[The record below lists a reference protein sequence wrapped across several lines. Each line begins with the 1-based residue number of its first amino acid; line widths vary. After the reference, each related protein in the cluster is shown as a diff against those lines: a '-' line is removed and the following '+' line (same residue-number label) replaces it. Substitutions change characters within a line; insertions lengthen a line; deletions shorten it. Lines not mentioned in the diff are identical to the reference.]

1 MKIKSVKLEWYAFRY
16 SNEKLVFVNVL
27 NGIEQEIA
35 KKVKGKSILTKKDL
49 KEWLKRDLMYY
60 FWCKAEHEFVIG
72 DVFTNDMDKLEKHDI
87 WWQLEP
93 NLDRITEYVN
103 STMELGL

>member
-1 MKIKSVKLEWYAFRY
+1 MKIKSIKLEWYAFRY
-16 SNEKLVFVNVL
+16 SNGKLTFINVL
-27 NGIEQEIA
+27 NGIEEEIA

-49 KEWLKRDLMYY
+49 KEYLKRDLMYY
-60 FWCKAEHEFVIG
+60 FWSKAEHEFLIF
-72 DVFTNDMDKLEKHDI
+72 DTNNERGEKHDI

-103 STMELGL
+103 YTMELGL